1 MKARHYLILAATTLL
16 PLLAAFFSNWDGK
29 ITATSIAT
37 AFMAAIALW
46 MKSPNDTPVQLPKV
60 PPLAVLA
67 LVLGLGSAGCA
78 KVIPVIGPVA
88 SCVMTVIADAL
99 KGMTLDQIVADAGPT
114 CVTSIDQVIAILVGE
129 AGRNPMV
136 RDTPAYRDA
145 RTVAWMRVSP

>member
-1 MKARHYLILAATTLL
+1 VLAATTLL

-29 ITATSIAT
+29 ISATSLVT
-37 AFMAAIALW
+37 AIMAAISLW
-46 MKSPNDTPVQLPKV
+46 MKSPNDTPVQLPRV
-60 PPLAVLA
+60 PPLAVLVLA
-67 LVLGLGSAGCA
+67 LGLGSVGCA
-78 KVIPVIGPVA
+78 KAIPIIGPAA

-114 CVTSIDQVIAILVGE
+114 CVTSVDQVIAILVGE